1 MKNLNKV
8 LLSMLVVASTSAM
21 ATTGTTPSTAT
32 PIQGELVHGLDN
44 TIRSTG
50 KVGVNLKIAHAIQVN
65 NLSDVDFGTFRSGI
79 DSDLTVKEDFCVFTN
94 AAAYKINY
102 TGVEATSTGG
112 FQLTNTTNNALK
124 LPYEIKM
131 ATITRAGAKTEIATV
146 KSNNWITNVRELRN
160 RRNCQMSDGYKPNV
174 ELTFK
179 ITEGVMLDALPGTY
193 NDTVTVVA
201 SPE

>member
-1 MKNLNKV
+1 MKNLNKAILSTLV
-8 LLSMLVVASTSAM
+8 LLSTSAM
-21 ATTGTTPSTAT
+21 ATTGTTTGST

-50 KVGVNLKIAHAIQVN
+50 KLGVNLKIAHAIQVN
-65 NLSDVDFGTFRSGI
+65 NLDDVDFGTFRSGI
-79 DSDLTVKEDFCVFTN
+79 DSDLSVKEEFCVFTN

-102 TGVEATSTGG
+102 TGVNPTTAGG
-112 FQLTNTTNNALK
+112 FQLTNTTNSALR

-131 ATITRAGAKTEIATV
+131 STITRAGAKTEIATV
-146 KSNNWITNVRELRN
+146 TNNNWITNVRELRN
-160 RRNCQMSDGYKPNV
+160 RKNCQMSDGYKPNV
-174 ELTFK
+174 ELSFK

-193 NDTVTVVA
+193 KDTVTIVA

>member
-1 MKNLNKV
+1 MKNLGKF

-21 ATTGTTPSTAT
+21 ATTGTTTNNST

-50 KVGVNLKIAHAIQVN
+50 KLGVNLKIAHAIQVN
-65 NLSDVDFGTFRSGI
+65 NLNDVDFGTFRSGI

-102 TGVEATSTGG
+102 TGVEATSTGE
-112 FQLTNTTNNALK
+112 FQLKNITNAALR

-131 ATITRAGAKTEIATV
+131 ATITRAGARTEVATV

-193 NDTVTVVA
+193 NDVVTIVA

>member
-1 MKNLNKV
+1 MKKLNKV
-8 LLSMLVVASTSAM
+8 LMGLLVLISTSTM
-21 ATTGTTPSTAT
+21 ATVTTT
-32 PIQGELVHGLDN
+32 PIQGELVHGTDN
-44 TIRSTG
+44 TIKSTG

-65 NLSDVDFGTFRSGI
+65 NLDDVDFGTFRSGL
-79 DSDLTVKEDFCVFTN
+79 DSDLSVKEEFCVFTN

-102 TGVEATSTGG
+102 TGVNAGSDGS
-112 FQLTNTTNNALK
+112 FQLTNTTNAGLK

-131 ATITRAGAKTEIATV
+131 STITRAGAKTELSTV
-146 KSNNWITNVRELRN
+146 KSNNWISNVREIRN

-174 ELTFK
+174 ELSFK

-193 NDTVTVVA
+193 KDTVTIVA